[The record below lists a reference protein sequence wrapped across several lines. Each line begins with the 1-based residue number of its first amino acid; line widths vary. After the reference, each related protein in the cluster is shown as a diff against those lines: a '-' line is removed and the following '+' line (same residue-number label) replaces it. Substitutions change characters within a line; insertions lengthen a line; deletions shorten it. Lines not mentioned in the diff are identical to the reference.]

1 MAEVAES
8 VESTILADYRH
19 GGSVAVLTL
28 NRPHVL
34 NAMSTEMGLRL
45 NQLMEEV
52 SEQARVRVVVLTGA
66 GERAFCAGG
75 DLKQRMGMTQE
86 QWVHQHRIFEAA
98 HQRLRW
104 LRKPVFAAVN
114 GIAVGGGCEMAMSTD
129 FIICSEN
136 ARFGQPEV
144 SRGIMP
150 GAGGTQLLPRRR
162 SAGVRPAVLGFGL
175 RFDFAYAHEKK
186 ARFRANYFYTT
197 AGLSAVFRRVAM
209 KIPSIAANSPAAVQ
223 QAKRAARMGLEQP
236 IEQAIEIELECYR
249 RMVDH
254 PDRFEG
260 VAAFNERRK
269 PEFQDCY

>member
-8 VESTILADYRH
+8 IESTILADYRH

-45 NQLMEEV
+45 SQVLEEV
-52 SEQARVRVVVLTGA
+52 SEQARVRVVILTGA

-75 DLKQRMGMTQE
+75 DLKQRTGMTPE
-86 QWVHQHRIFEAA
+86 QWVRQHRIFEAA
-98 HQRLRW
+98 HHRLRW

-114 GIAVGGGCEMAMSTD
+114 GIAAGGGCEMAMSTD
-129 FIICSEN
+129 FIVCSDN

-150 GAGGTQLLPRRR
+150 GAGGTQLLPRCLPRGR
-162 SAGVRPAVLGFGL
+162 AFELLMTGELIGAHDAHRWGL
-175 RFDFAYAHEKK
+175 VNHVVPLKELMP
-186 ARFRANYFYTT
+186 T
-197 AGLSAVFRRVAM
+197 AEELALR
-209 KIPSIAANSPAAVQ
+209 IAANSPAAVQ

-269 PEFQDCY
+269 PEFEDCY

>member
-8 VESTILADYRH
+8 LESTVLADYRH

-28 NRPHVL
+28 NRPHVH

-45 NQLMEEV
+45 SQVMDEV
-52 SEQARVRVVVLTGA
+52 SEQARVRVVILTGA

-75 DLKQRMGMTQE
+75 DLKQRMGMTPE
-86 QWVHQHRIFEAA
+86 QWVRQHRIFEAA
-98 HQRLRW
+98 HHKLRS

-114 GIAVGGGCEMAMSTD
+114 GVAVGGGCEMAMSTD

-150 GAGGTQLLPRRR
+150 GAGGTQLLPRYVPRGR
-162 SAGVRPAVLGFGL
+162 ALELLMTGELI
-175 RFDFAYAHEKK
+175 DAHE
-186 ARFRANYFYTT
+186 AHRLGLVNRVVPLADLMET
-197 AGLSAVFRRVAM
+197 AEEVALR
-209 KIPSIAANSPAAVQ
+209 IAANSPAAVQ
-223 QAKRAARMGLEQP
+223 QAKRSARMGLEQP

-249 RMVDH
+249 RMVNH
-254 PDRFEG
+254 PDRLEG
-260 VAAFNERRK
+260 VTAFIERRK
-269 PEFQDCY
+269 PEFEDSY